1 VTVAKTHQYY
11 LDGEKHLSEQA
22 RLTGAQLMARS
33 HLPLRG
39 KFLLKIGNPDEALN
53 EKSIV
58 VLLDKPAYFLTRPL
72 VDVAAIYT
80 LQALRND

>member
-1 VTVAKTHQYY
+1 MTIPITHEYY

-39 KFLLKIGNPDEALN
+39 KFLLKIGETAHEKDHLIGARAQAGGDVLKRCGKVEA
-53 EKSIV
+53 
-58 VLLDKPAYFLTRPL
+58 A
-72 VDVAAIYT
+72 
-80 LQALRND
+80 

>member
-1 VTVAKTHQYY
+1 MTVKPHEYY

-39 KFLLKIGNPDEALN
+39 KFLLKIGEPDESLT
-53 EKSIV
+53 EKSV
-58 VLLDKPAYFLTRPL
+58 VNLPDKPVYFLTRPL
-72 VDVAAIYT
+72 VDVAAIIN
-80 LQALRND
+80 LHASRND